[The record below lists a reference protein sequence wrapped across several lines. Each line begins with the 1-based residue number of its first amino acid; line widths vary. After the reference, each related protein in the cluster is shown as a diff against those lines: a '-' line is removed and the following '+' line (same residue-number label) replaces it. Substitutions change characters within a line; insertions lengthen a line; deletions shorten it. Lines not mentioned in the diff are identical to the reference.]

1 MLKRLSRSERGFTL
15 TELLV
20 VIAIIGLLGA
30 IAIPSA
36 LNQRTRVAE
45 STMKSDLLSTAANL
59 DTLLASWRGV
69 PPAEVTITTT
79 GENWSAVPAGLPT
92 ATTGRVSGGGNSVS
106 GTIWTD
112 GSYCIR
118 ATNTG
123 STGASYIY
131 RSDTKSVVSG
141 TCPTTALGGT
151 SSTPASSALNLPST
165 PTNVVAT
172 STTDNTVTVNWN
184 AVSGA
189 SSYTVSLVGR
199 TSREVVTT
207 STTFTDVAP
216 GTVTVIVYAKNSNGS
231 GPGASATVAVNGVDQ
246 YALSERL
253 NTYTYVVAD
262 QTAKNAIVTT
272 GLPAGSTVWVA
283 DTAWVE
289 SWTGTA
295 WIISSGTMPYGEA
308 SRTSNLSVAHNTDVP
323 FTSDGTV
330 TPIGMTYNAS
340 NGAFTVT
347 RAGRYEISFGVY
359 FAGVAGATGVR
370 EAKIEKNLSSATL
383 LLRARLAPASGI
395 DTYLAATRTVT
406 LAAGDSIR
414 LVVYQSQGTTQSLV
428 ASSTTPGYLSIN
440 YVGP

>member
-1 MLKRLSRSERGFTL
+1 MFKRLNRSERGFTL

-36 LNQRTRVAE
+36 LNQRTRVVE
-45 STMKSDLLSTAANL
+45 SAMKSDLLAAGASL

-69 PPAEVTITTT
+69 PPSEVAIATS

-92 ATTGRVSGGGNSVS
+92 ATTGRVSSGGNTLT

-112 GSYCIR
+112 GSYCIS
-118 ATNTG
+118 ATNTD
-123 STGASYIY
+123 SSNASFIF
-131 RSDTKSVVSG
+131 RSDTKAVVSG
-141 TCPTTALGGT
+141 TCPTAALGGT
-151 SSTPASSALNLPST
+151 SSNPASSAIDLPVT
-165 PTNVVAT
+165 PTGVVAT
-172 STTDNTVTVNWN
+172 SATDNTVTVNWN

-207 STTFTDVAP
+207 STTFTEVAP
-216 GTVTVIVYAKNSNGS
+216 GTITVIVYAKNSNGS
-231 GPGASATVAVNGVDQ
+231 GPGASVTVAVNGVDQ

-253 NTYTYVVAD
+253 NTFTYVVAD
-262 QTAKNAIVTT
+262 QTAKAAIATV
-272 GLPAGSTVWVA
+272 GLPAGSTVWVS

-289 SWTGTA
+289 SWTGSA
-295 WIISSGTMPYGEA
+295 WIITSGTMPYGEA
-308 SRTSNLSVAHNTDVP
+308 SRTSNLSVPHNSDTPFLADETVVP
-323 FTSDGTV
+323 K
-330 TPIGMTYNAS
+330 GMTYNAS
-340 NGAFTVT
+340 TGAFTVT

-359 FAGVAGATGVR
+359 FASAASAAGVR

-383 LLRARLAPASGI
+383 LLRSRLSPSSGI
-395 DTYLAATRTVT
+395 DTYLTASRTIA
-406 LAAGDSIR
+406 LAVGDSIR
-414 LVVYQSQGTTQSLV
+414 LVVYQTQGTTQSLV
-428 ASSTTPGYLSIN
+428 ASATTPGYLNID

>member
-1 MLKRLSRSERGFTL
+1 MFKRLNQTERGFTL

-36 LNQRTRVAE
+36 LNQRTRVVE
-45 STMKSDLLSTAANL
+45 SAMKSDLLSAATSL
-59 DTLLASWRGV
+59 DTLLSSWRGV
-69 PPAEVTITTT
+69 PPAEVAIATS

-92 ATTGRVSGGGNSVS
+92 ATTGRVSSGGNKIQ

-112 GSYCIR
+112 GSYCIA
-118 ATNTG
+118 ATNTD
-123 STGASYIY
+123 STNASFIY

-151 SSTPASSALNLPST
+151 TSNPSSTAIDLPPA
-165 PTNVVAT
+165 PTGLVAT
-172 STTDNTVTVNWN
+172 SATDNTVAVNWN

-189 SSYTVSLVGR
+189 SSYTVSIVGR

-207 STTFTDVAP
+207 STTFTGVAP
-216 GTVTVIVYAKNSNGS
+216 GTVTVIVYAKNGNGS
-231 GPGASATVAVNGVDQ
+231 GPGASTTVAVNGVDQ

-262 QTAKNAIVTT
+262 QTAKNAIAT
-272 GLPAGSTVWVA
+272 GTLPAGSTVWVS

-289 SWTGTA
+289 TWNGTA
-295 WIISSGTMPYGEA
+295 WIITSGTMPFGEA
-308 SRTSNLSVAHNTDVP
+308 SRTSNMSVGHNTDVP
-323 FTSDGTV
+323 FTADGTA
-330 TPIGMTYNAS
+330 TQSGLTYNAS

-359 FAGVAGATGVR
+359 FAGVASATGVR

-383 LLRARLAPASGI
+383 LLRSRLAPSSNI
-395 DTYLAATRTVT
+395 DTYLTATRTIT
-406 LAAGDSIR
+406 LAAGDSVR
-414 LVVYQSQGTTQSLV
+414 LVVYQTQGSTQSLV
-428 ASSTTPGYLSIN
+428 GSATTPAYFSVS

>member
-1 MLKRLSRSERGFTL
+1 MFRRLNRSDRGFTL

-45 STMKSDLLSTAANL
+45 STMKSDLLATAANL

-69 PPAEVTITTT
+69 PPSEVAISTT

-92 ATTGRVSGGGNSVS
+92 ATTGRVSGGGNSVT
-106 GTIWTD
+106 GTIWAD
-112 GSYCIR
+112 GSYCISV
-118 ATNTG
+118 TNTG
-123 STGASYIY
+123 SSSASYIY

-151 SSTPASSALNLPST
+151 SSTPSSTAIDLPAT
-165 PTNVVAT
+165 PTNVSAT
-172 STTDNTVTVNWN
+172 STTDNTVTINWN

-246 YALSERL
+246 YALSDRL

-262 QTAKNAIVTT
+262 QSAKNAIATA
-272 GLPAGSTVWVA
+272 GLPAGSTVWVS

-295 WIISSGTMPYGEA
+295 WIISSGTMPYGEVN
-308 SRTSNLSVAHNTDVP
+308 RTSNLSVPHNTDVP
-323 FTSDGTV
+323 FVSDG
-330 TPIGMTYNAS
+330 PESPKGMTYNAS
-340 NGAFTVT
+340 TGAFTVT
-347 RAGRYEISFGVY
+347 RSGRYEITFGVY
-359 FAGVAGATGVR
+359 FASNAGATGVR
-370 EAKIEKNLSSATL
+370 EAKIEKNLSSSTL
-383 LLRARLAPASGI
+383 LLRARIAPSSGI
-395 DTYLAATRTVT
+395 DTYLTATRTIN
-406 LAAGDSIR
+406 LAAGDSVR
-414 LVVYQSQGTTQSLV
+414 LVVYQTQGTTQSLV
-428 ASSTTPGYLSIN
+428 ASATTPAYFSVN